1 VSDAWAGG
9 LYERIAAAMAT
20 VRTTSAL
27 ASLARDAG
35 AEPRLRIGSMARG
48 LVGSEILKI
57 AAEMRARAA
66 AGKPVCDLTVG
77 DFNPRLYPIPER
89 LSAAVQGALA
99 AGETNYPPANGLP
112 DLRRAVA
119 RFYERELG
127 LSYPIESI
135 LICSGARPIVFCAYA
150 AVCDPG
156 DRVVFPVP
164 SWNNNH
170 YVHLVGGV
178 EVPVPCSPE
187 HRFLPTGD
195 ALARALPGARLVCL
209 NSPLNPTGTAFRREE
224 LAAVSA
230 AIVEENAGR
239 ERRGERPLYLLYDHI
254 YWMLCF
260 GDTEHATPPELEPE
274 MARYTIFVDGIS
286 KAFAA
291 TGLRVGW
298 AVGPADVVERMSAIL
313 GHVGAWAPRAEQVG
327 TVALLDDA
335 KAIAE
340 FHAVFLAKLQQSLE
354 LLHSGLQGL
363 KARGLPVDSIQ
374 SMGAIY
380 LSARVH
386 PFGRRT
392 PDGQTLAT
400 NEDVR
405 RYLLEAA
412 SIGAVPFQA
421 FGRVENDGWFRLS
434 AGAVSRADIEAA
446 LPRLEAALAA
456 LV

>member
-1 VSDAWAGG
+1 
-9 LYERIAAAMAT
+9 MAT
-20 VRTTSAL
+20 ANTTDL
-27 ASLARDAG
+27 AALARDAG
-35 AEPRLRIGSMARG
+35 ADPRLRIGRMAQG
-48 LVGSEILKI
+48 LLGSEILKV
-57 AAEMRARAA
+57 AAEIRAWIAS
-66 AGKPVCDLTVG
+66 GKPVCDLTVG
-77 DFNPRLYPIPER
+77 DFNPRIYPIPER
-89 LSAAVQGALA
+89 LSSAVQGALA
-99 AGETNYPPANGLP
+99 AGETNYPPSNGLP
-112 DLRRAVA
+112 DLRRAVG

-127 LSYPIESI
+127 LSYPLESI
-135 LICSGARPIVFCAYA
+135 LICSGARPIVFCAYTA
-150 AVCDPG
+150 ICDPG

-164 SWNNNH
+164 SWNNDY

-178 EVPVPCSPE
+178 EVPVPCVPE
-187 HRFLPTGD
+187 RRFLPTAE

-224 LAAVSA
+224 LASICA
-230 AIVEENAGR
+230 AILEENAGR

-298 AVGPADVVERMSAIL
+298 AVGPADLIERMSAIL

-327 TVALLDDA
+327 TIALLNDPQ
-335 KAIAE
+335 AISA
-340 FHAVFLAKLQQSLE
+340 FHAAFLPKIQGTLD

-363 KARGLPVDSIQ
+363 KARGLPVDSIPP
-374 SMGAIY
+374 MGAIY

-392 PDGQTLAT
+392 PDGKTLAT

-412 SIGAVPFQA
+412 AIGAVPFQA
-421 FGRVENDGWFRLS
+421 FGRPEDDGWFRLS
-434 AGAVSRADIEAA
+434 AGAVSPADIEAA

-456 LV
+456 LA

>member
-1 VSDAWAGG
+1 
-9 LYERIAAAMAT
+9 MAT
-20 VRTTSAL
+20 ARTTDL
-27 ASLARDAG
+27 AALARDAG
-35 AEPRLRIGSMARG
+35 TDPSLRIGRMARE
-48 LVGSEILKI
+48 LLGSQILI
-57 AAEMRARAA
+57 VAAEMRARVA

-77 DFNPRLYPIPER
+77 DFNPRLYPIPGR

-112 DLRRAVA
+112 DLRRAVG
-119 RFYERELG
+119 RFYERALG
-127 LSYPIESI
+127 LSYPLESI
-135 LICSGARPIVFCAYA
+135 LICSGARPIVFCAYTA
-150 AVCDPG
+150 ICDPG

-164 SWNNNH
+164 SWNNNY

-178 EVPVPCSPE
+178 EVPVPCTPE
-187 HRFLPTGD
+187 HRFLPTAE

-209 NSPLNPTGTAFRREE
+209 NSPLNPTGTAFRRED
-224 LAAVSA
+224 LAAICA
-230 AIVEENAGR
+230 AIVAENAGR

-298 AVGPADVVERMSAIL
+298 TVGPADVIERMSAIL

-327 TVALLDDA
+327 TIALLEDPQ
-335 KAIAE
+335 AISE
-340 FHAVFLAKLQQSLE
+340 FHAAFLPKIQGTLD
-354 LLHSGLQGL
+354 LLHSGLQRL
-363 KARGLPVDSIQ
+363 KARGLPVDSIPP
-374 SMGAIY
+374 MGAIY
-380 LSARVH
+380 LSARIH

-392 PDGQTLAT
+392 PDGLTLAT

-405 RYLLEAA
+405 RYILEAA

-421 FGRVENDGWFRLS
+421 FGRPEDDGWFRLS
-434 AGAVSRADIEAA
+434 AGAVSPADIEAA
-446 LPRLEAALAA
+446 LPRLESALAA
-456 LV
+456 LA